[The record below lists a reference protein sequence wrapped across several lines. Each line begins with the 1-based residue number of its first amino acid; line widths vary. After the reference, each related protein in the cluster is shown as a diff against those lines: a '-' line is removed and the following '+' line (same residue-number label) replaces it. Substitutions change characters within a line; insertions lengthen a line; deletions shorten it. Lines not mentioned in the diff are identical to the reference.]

1 MNIKVA
7 AFTVCEKSIYMPL
20 HRLQLN
26 HIAAAVVVVV
36 AVAVDHLSPIFLFF
50 FLIIF

>member
-7 AFTVCEKSIYMPL
+7 AFTVSEKSFNMPL

-36 AVAVDHLSPIFLFF
+36 VAVAVDHLSPSFLFS
-50 FLIIF
+50 L